1 MLKNRFYR
9 FNRWLD
15 KRETLKFILMV
26 VYVLIG
32 FGSIQFGY
40 LIFGTIMIS
49 ILCFI
54 VISRVFIIDGKLKFD
69 RSAYDI
75 PSVGEIVVVKKDF
88 YYDESFRKFINTTD
102 PSQKPNW
109 WKVSKGTELVIIEV
123 KETDGD
129 WKIRCHSALSTPK
142 LKFIDNST
150 RGDMSLYYL
159 DTKDYW
165 DTKANIRNK
174 ILSKIGI

>member
-32 FGSIQFGY
+32 FGSLQFGH
-40 LIFGTIMIS
+40 LIFGTAMIS

-54 VISRVFIIDGKLKFD
+54 TISRIFIIDGKLKFD
-69 RSAYDI
+69 RSKYDI
-75 PSVGEIVVVKKDF
+75 PEVGEIVIVKKDF
-88 YYDESFRKFINTTD
+88 YYDGSFRKFINTTD

-109 WKVSKGTELVIIEV
+109 WEVSKGTEMVIIEV

-129 WKIRCHSALSTPK
+129 WKIR
-142 LKFIDNST
+142 FIDNSPS

-165 DTKANIRNK
+165 ETKANIRNK
-174 ILSKIGI
+174 ILSKLGI

>member
-54 VISRVFIIDGKLKFD
+54 TISRVFIIDGKVKFD
-69 RSAYDI
+69 RSKKATNDWVNLTIGKTYDVLVDNVSHSDSI
-75 PSVGEIVVVKKDF
+75 FNITNDIGNRGSYQSG
-88 YYDESFRKFINTTD
+88 RFISLDKHRN
-102 PSQKPNW
+102 N
-109 WKVSKGTELVIIEV
+109 
-123 KETDGD
+123 
-129 WKIRCHSALSTPK
+129 K
-142 LKFIDNST
+142 LKE
-150 RGDMSLYYL
+150 L
-159 DTKDYW
+159 
-165 DTKANIRNK
+165 
-174 ILSKIGI
+174 GI